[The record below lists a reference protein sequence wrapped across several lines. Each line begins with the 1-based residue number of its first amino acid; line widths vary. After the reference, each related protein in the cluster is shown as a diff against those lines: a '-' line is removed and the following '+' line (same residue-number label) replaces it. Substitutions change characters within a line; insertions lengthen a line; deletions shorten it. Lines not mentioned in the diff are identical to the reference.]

1 MKYFEIMLDKDSYR
15 FAPQIINWYERINVR
30 LINWECYHLLPDR
43 KVLPISPSPNT
54 IFTDIVTSPFLLVS
68 PVVKD
73 VIRMYGDD
81 VVFKEIVLSDSSNKI
96 YCQYYL
102 PIMEIR
108 DNVRLSYLKAE
119 GKNGITDGDASRWEK
134 LGNIFWLK
142 DKSAKKTI
150 INLDIA
156 ESLLRRNVKGI
167 KLREIIIC
175 EENR

>member
-1 MKYFEIMLDKDSYR
+1 MKYFEITLDRDSYR
-15 FAPQIINWYERINVR
+15 SAPQIINWYERINVR

-43 KVLPISPSPNT
+43 KILPISPSPDT

-81 VVFKEIVLSDSSNKI
+81 VVFKEIILSDSSNKI

-108 DNVRLSYLKAE
+108 HNVRLSYVRAGGENKIE
-119 GKNGITDGDASRWEK
+119 GGNASRQDK

-142 DKSAKKTI
+142 DKGAKQTI
-150 INLDIA
+150 INLDMA